1 MTMNALRRTAL
12 GILVLLAIVAAGCGS
27 EAGDDGTAG
36 SSDGAPV
43 QNSCPVDGCQ
53 ISFVDITKDG
63 DELEVTWQA
72 NFLPD
77 FDRNHVHIYFDK
89 FTAEQ
94 VSSDA
99 ESVHGVEQ
107 GQWVPTDV
115 YPVFVTEGPV
125 SLLGDHVTDT
135 LCVTA
140 ADRDHAVLDTGAV
153 DCRDISDLR

>member
-1 MTMNALRRTAL
+1 MTNHALQRTVLCIL
-12 GILVLLAIVAAGCGS
+12 GLVAIVAASCGS
-27 EAGDDGTAG
+27 DGGDEASSG
-36 SSDGAPV
+36 SNDAPV

-53 ISFVDITKDG
+53 ISFVEITKAG

-89 FTAEQ
+89 FSAEQ

-125 SLLGDHVTDT
+125 SLIGDHVTDM